1 MISKR
6 KKSRSK
12 SAPRKAQGFVP
23 QNRFQTINSSMQIP
37 SKQKPLN
44 KSLNKSVDK
53 IRGFAKPSSRD
64 TSTNKSKVM
73 RPKSAV
79 KSMSYTTKTTIVIDH
94 TFLNEGAKQDPKIQN
109 ILIVLNRPI
118 GSKELFLKLLSVTNT
133 IICSDG
139 GANRLRKFVEKHC
152 SKNN

>member
-1 MISKR
+1 
-6 KKSRSK
+6 
-12 SAPRKAQGFVP
+12 
-23 QNRFQTINSSMQIP
+23 
-37 SKQKPLN
+37 
-44 KSLNKSVDK
+44 
-53 IRGFAKPSSRD
+53 
-64 TSTNKSKVM
+64 
-73 RPKSAV
+73 
-79 KSMSYTTKTTIVIDH
+79 MSYTTKTTIVIDH

-152 SKNN
+152 AKNNQILPDYIVGDMDSLTEENQFFYKDAGVQFIQMED